1 MAINS
6 PSPTIRR
13 TPFSESKILR
23 ISSLPIK
30 GGRCMIVIWVG
41 VMNHF
46 DYDTNKLILEVF
58 QPLTFW
64 HLLFSSPWLKNRG
77 SRNSEMTG
85 NSAFLQHSKNAADI
99 SYSCFSFSKTR
110 KLFETEAD
118 MFPGFVICQINWNR
132 YLEQNKT
139 ISLQKLFGV
148 AARKFT
154 QWLFCAHTYFP
165 TFWH

>member
-1 MAINS
+1 MKFN
-6 PSPTIRR
+6 
-13 TPFSESKILR
+13 FNILA
-23 ISSLPIK
+23 SLK
-30 GGRCMIVIWVG
+30 YFYIVHARFFRSVASIQ
-41 VMNHF
+41 F
-46 DYDTNKLILEVF
+46 F
-58 QPLTFW
+58 PPLTFW

-139 ISLQKLFGV
+139 ILLQKLFGV

-154 QWLFCAHTYFP
+154 QWLFCAHTYFLTLGKP
-165 TFWH
+165 GSRGNRLISRKPNSSNEKSWSVFV